1 MVTHPEVAARVALA
15 TGVAQRV
22 KELAGAVRADEDQ
35 AAGAQ
40 TYPSRL
46 EAAPLLVTK
55 QCTGHAALVGPVRAG
70 DVEFAHRMLGR
81 GLLGSSPAEVG
92 RALEGFGEDVRQR
105 DLLVVVRSLQ
115 LDAGAGATGSLVSDV
130 QALTAAFQRPWDD
143 PELNVPVRP
152 GASPAGR
159 TKHGRTPQPRAWL
172 TVLLAVALLALV
184 VLAVPALT

>member
-1 MVTHPEVAARVALA
+1 MTHPEVAARVALA
-15 TGVAQRV
+15 TGVAERV
-22 KELAGAVRADEDQ
+22 KELAGAVRADEYL

-40 TYPSRL
+40 AYLSRL

-70 DVEFAHRMLGR
+70 DVEFAEQMLGR
-81 GLLGSSPAEVG
+81 GLLGSSPAEIAG
-92 RALEGFGEDVRQR
+92 ALAGFGEDVRRR

-115 LDAGAGATGSLVSDV
+115 LVAGADAADSLVPDV
-130 QALTAAFQRPWDD
+130 QALTAAFRRPWDD
-143 PELNVPVRP
+143 PGLNVPVRP
-152 GASPAGR
+152 GASGAGSSR
-159 TKHGRTPQPRAWL
+159 HAPTRQPTIWL